1 MNLLGKFFN
10 GNPFASVTVA
20 SLLAVLGAYLT
31 THLDASKLT
40 PTGLAVYTVVTAV
53 VGVLTHS
60 QNKPTG
66 GAQ

>member
-1 MNLLGKFFN
+1 MNLLGKLFN

-20 SLLAVLGAYLT
+20 SVLALLGAYLT

-40 PTGLAVYTVVTAV
+40 PTGMAIYSVVVAV

-66 GAQ
+66 TP